1 MVGEPDD
8 RHLRNVETEVM
19 IPKIMRD
26 LAKKLKCVSEVAAFE
41 SCCKEN
47 NLLMVFNCRK
57 ENDALKNCQAQ
68 WYQDKQFIG
77 ECTEIYLQQR
87 AEYRR
92 TGMTVKQRSR
102 LAEEI
107 K

>member
-1 MVGEPDD
+1 M
-8 RHLRNVETEVM
+8 
-19 IPKIMRD
+19 
-26 LAKKLKCVSEVAAFE
+26 AKKLKCFAEVSAFE
-41 SCCKEN
+41 SCCKAN

-68 WYQDKQFIG
+68 WYQDKQFIS

-92 TGMTVKQRSR
+92 TGMTLKQRAR
-102 LAEEI
+102 LTDTI
-107 K
+107 Q